1 MAQQS
6 SVKQPEYDIAKVF
19 KEIHDDSDRAAAITG
34 VAYFEEILVLAITA
48 RLVDLSNTR
57 KDALFNEEKGPLNT
71 FYARVLMGYALGLY
85 GPKTFADLNK
95 IRNIRNKFAHRPG
108 ISKFDH
114 PTVSRLCNDLFT
126 AANVRATM
134 NPRADP
140 SGTPRALYLDSLLEI
155 GARLMRS
162 GPRQP
167 NHLPLLNNGL
177 L

>member
-19 KEIHDDSDRAAAITG
+19 KEIHGDSDRAAAITAA
-34 VAYFEEILVLAITA
+34 AYFEEILALAITA

-57 KDALFNEEKGPLNT
+57 KNALLKGDGPLNT
-71 FYARVLMGYALGLY
+71 FNTKVLMGYALGLY
-85 GPKTFADLNK
+85 GPKTFDDLNK
-95 IRNIRNKFAHRPG
+95 IRSIRNKFAHRSG

-114 PTVSRLCNDLFT
+114 STVSKLCSGLYT
-126 AANVRATM
+126 ATNVQATM

-140 SGTPRALYLDSLLEI
+140 PGTPRALYLDSLLEI
-155 GARLMRS
+155 GARLVRS

-167 NHLPLLNNGL
+167 NHLPILNNGL